1 MRSTFCIVNVCVD
14 VSLQKFKL
22 NIANTVISQDNSSL
36 QAMNTSDLLDLF
48 QISGTSN
55 HRGNK
60 KVGLEAREISSA
72 ITCTRMVLAGDVLA
86 NCSEIARLLV
96 NCHSSL

>member
-1 MRSTFCIVNVCVD
+1 MFIVVCVD

-36 QAMNTSDLLDLF
+36 QSMNTSDLLDLF

-55 HRGNK
+55 RHGNK
-60 KVGLEAREISSA
+60 KVGLERYNGNFAEPFYIFSNNPKSFNA
-72 ITCTRMVLAGDVLA
+72 FFFLVDMIWH
-86 NCSEIARLLV
+86 RLML
-96 NCHSSL
+96 L